1 MYSNQTNLSKADLLK
16 DEEFLSDAQSYLL
29 KRTDNYYESAEEIY
43 DAWIEQSRISNVNE
57 VSAIR
62 DLNYVK
68 SSEATDAD
76 KDQMGR
82 LYLAYDNLKDAE
94 TSTWK
99 KINDYGE
106 GILTAPST
114 WLGLISGGASKIA
127 GVGGTQAAVQ
137 LTKAL
142 ATKGVQNR
150 LRQGVAAGTRT
161 FAVEGGIEAGA
172 ETARQFSRVESR
184 AQEDVSLGTIGAMTA
199 AAGLPAGVLSG
210 VLQGGV
216 RGAQQQGVK
225 ELLEEGRV
233 ARSSRGETANVE
245 ADKTLKE
252 NEEIH
257 NTLIASSKTLSD
269 LKELDQARV
278 AAGKEKTKQLA
289 INATGEG
296 PSGIKAADDETDTI
310 FSDFDLRLKTD
321 RLRRITAATVELVKT
336 SGFEIGKVKKD
347 ERIIDI
353 LANILSKPMKIG
365 DEEVD
370 PSVVF
375 NDLLKKYDLDFTDIA
390 AMFTAEFSEAGRVL
404 QIASS
409 AKRNLSEFFRAVKA
423 ASVKPAGTKKKAEL
437 TANVDSEVDKIVEN
451 HYTLWKTVK
460 NYDAARRALMTVQPA
475 TTVRNT
481 ANAIFRTALHSFEN
495 IGQGI
500 IQVGLS
506 GAKLGDKELFD
517 QGISNIKSSSS
528 LFRYLAGNTVEAKA
542 IQALYSE
549 YSPEAAQT
557 LFRSMADVAVGTS
570 DEAKLANKGVLG
582 SFKEGNISGG
592 LLNVTR
598 YANVLNTVS
607 DNTFKRA
614 VFASELA
621 KEVGGAAKLREI
633 ISTGKF
639 GEIDGKI
646 FDEATKRALELTY
659 QKSHT
664 RGTLAQTLTAAFS
677 QPGLSLLVPF
687 PRFIANSL
695 EFTYQHAPIIGLIET
710 KAAPIFGAA
719 GRTTSKKLA
728 QQLSGMGM
736 LFGAFQIR
744 ASMGPYT
751 NWWEVDGS
759 MLDTNHKYDAKA
771 LYGPFASYMLAAD
784 VFYRAVQRAEETEQN
799 FKDGE
804 VDYEFDDVIKEV
816 LSTMSGTE
824 IGKEAIRT
832 ALGTTFKTGVN
843 LSLVDTSFKE
853 YAQTGDTASLKKL
866 AADGLGNIANSFT
879 VGAGV
884 AKDVLGTFYEEYQT
898 IPNTQDV
905 NWGARLMKRS
915 MRSIPQ
921 APIEN
926 ERLIVPTRT
935 GRVVRGAVPL
945 LKQFTGLTPIADRN
959 VLENELVKV
968 GLKYY
973 QLFDQPSADPR
984 LRKAMNKMYGQ
995 ISEQIVIPTI
1005 RSKDYRT
1012 NKDTNLPRSI
1022 SEKRDLIKQ
1031 AVEVQLSD
1039 RAGNKLTSEQ
1049 YFLTWINTQLDNNQ
1063 ITESEYNNL
1072 AETTYKVQY
1081 TRISK
1086 GVRDRARSAFNSNK
1100 KYRQRYENRSF
1111 SSLTIKERLDFV
1123 KAFQKAKKIV
1133 SFPSR

>member
-1 MYSNQTNLSKADLLK
+1 MYSNQTNLTKADLLK

-94 TSTWK
+94 TSLWK
-99 KINDYGE
+99 KVNDYGE

-114 WLGLISGGASKIA
+114 WLGLISGGASKVA

-172 ETARQFSRVESR
+172 ETARQFSRVESK

-210 VLQGGV
+210 ALQGGV

-409 AKRNLSEFFRAVKA
+409 AKRNLSGFFRAVKA
-423 ASVKPAGTKKKAEL
+423 ASVKPTGSKKKAEL

-592 LLNVTR
+592 L
-598 YANVLNTVS
+598 
-607 DNTFKRA
+607 
-614 VFASELA
+614 A

-659 QKSHT
+659 QKSYT
-664 RGTLAQTLTAAFS
+664 RGTLAQTLIGAFS

-695 EFTYQHAPIIGLIET
+695 EFTYHHAPLIGMIET
-710 KAAPIFGAA
+710 KTAPIFGEA

-736 LFGAFQIR
+736 LLGAFQIR

-759 MLDTNHKYDAKA
+759 MLDANHKYDAKA

-799 FKDGE
+799 FKAGE
-804 VDYEFDDVIKEV
+804 VDYEFKDVIDEV
-816 LSTMSGTE
+816 LSTMSATE

-866 AADGLGNIANSFT
+866 AADGLGNIVNSFT

-926 ERLIVPTRT
+926 ERLVVPTRT

-984 LRKAMNKMYGQ
+984 LRKAMNQMYGQ

-1012 NKDTNLPRSI
+1012 NRETNLPRSI

-1081 TRISK
+1081 NRISK
-1086 GVRDRARSAFNSNK
+1086 GVRDRARSEFNSNK

-1111 SSLTIKERLDFV
+1111 KSLTIKERLDFV

>member
-1 MYSNQTNLSKADLLK
+1 MYLDKENLSKKDLVE
-16 DEEFLSDAQSYLL
+16 DGEFLSDAQSYLL
-29 KRTDNYYESAEEIY
+29 KRTGNYYESSDEIY

-82 LYLAYDNLKDAE
+82 LYVAYDRLRDAE
-94 TSTWK
+94 TSLWK
-99 KINDYGE
+99 KVNDYGE

-233 ARSSRGETANVE
+233 ARSSRGEKANVD

-409 AKRNLSEFFRAVKA
+409 AKRNLSEFFRAVKE
-423 ASVKPAGTKKKAEL
+423 ASIKPAGTKKKAEL

-557 LFRSMADVAVGTS
+557 LFRSMADVAVGTA
-570 DEAKLANKGVLG
+570 DESKLANKGVLG

-607 DNTFKRA
+607 DNAFKRA

-639 GEIDGKI
+639 GEIDGEI
-646 FDEATKRALELTY
+646 FDAATKRALELTY
-659 QKSHT
+659 QKSYT

-695 EFTYQHAPIIGLIET
+695 EFTYHHAPLIGMIET
-710 KAAPIFGAA
+710 KTAPIFGEA

-736 LFGAFQIR
+736 
-744 ASMGPYT
+744 
-751 NWWEVDGS
+751 
-759 MLDTNHKYDAKA
+759 
-771 LYGPFASYMLAAD
+771 YGPFASYMLAAD

-804 VDYEFDDVIKEV
+804 VDYNFKDVIDEV
-816 LSTMSGTE
+816 LSTMSATE

-926 ERLIVPTRT
+926 ERLVVPTRT

-959 VLENELVKV
+959 ELENELVKV

-984 LRKAMNKMYGQ
+984 LRKAMNQMYGQ

-1012 NKDTNLPRSI
+1012 NRETKLPRSI

-1081 TRISK
+1081 NRISK
-1086 GVRDRARSAFNSNK
+1086 GVRDRARSEFNANK
-1100 KYRQRYENRSF
+1100 KYRRPYGNRSF
-1111 SSLTIKERLDFV
+1111 KSLTIKQRLDFV
-1123 KAFQKAKKIV
+1123 KAFQKEKKIV